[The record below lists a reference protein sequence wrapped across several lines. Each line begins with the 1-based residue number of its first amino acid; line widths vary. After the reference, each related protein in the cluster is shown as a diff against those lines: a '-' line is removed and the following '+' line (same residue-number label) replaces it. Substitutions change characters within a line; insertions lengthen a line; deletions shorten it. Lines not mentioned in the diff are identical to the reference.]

1 MSAANHPA
9 EARAPLGLLL
19 VDDHGLFREGLSRLL
34 AEQPGIEL
42 RAQCCSVEEL
52 RRAFADRDPPLS
64 ASLDLMLLDFDL
76 GEQTGLEALDAARA
90 CGFTGKVLMVT
101 AGMAP
106 SEMVRAFDAGVS
118 GVFLKHSPPGELVSA
133 IHQVVRGEPW
143 PDLATV
149 AQLIASERE
158 APPPARDAAK
168 AGAQPITA
176 RERAVL
182 RGVFAGR
189 ANKEIAA
196 ELELSEG
203 SVKAVLQQLFAKTG
217 VRTRAQLVRIALE
230 NRYEYQLE
238 EG

>member
-1 MSAANHPA
+1 MNAAGQPSPPGPVL
-9 EARAPLGLLL
+9 RLLL

-34 AEQPGIEL
+34 TEQPGIEL
-42 RAQCCSVEEL
+42 LAQCSSVEEL
-52 RRAFADRDPPLS
+52 RRAFAEQDSPLS

-76 GEQTGLEALDAARA
+76 GEQTGLDALATARA
-90 CGFTGKVLMVT
+90 FGFTGKVLMVT

-106 SEMVRAFDAGVS
+106 TEMVRAFDAGIS
-118 GVFLKHSPPGELVSA
+118 GVFLKHSPPGELLSA
-133 IHQVVRGEPW
+133 IRQVVRGEPW

-149 AQLIASERE
+149 AQLIAKERNAQSSLE
-158 APPPARDAAK
+158 ARK
-168 AGAQPITA
+168 SSTQPLTA